1 MCTTCLWLPTE
12 ARGHKTLQLE
22 FQMEVSCLMWVLEPE
37 PERAV
42 SALNCGATSPVVQ
55 RRNKRQESN
64 LL

>member
-1 MCTTCLWLPTE
+1 MCTTCLWLPAE

-42 SALNCGATSPVVQ
+42 SALN
-55 RRNKRQESN
+55 
-64 LL
+64 